1 MNRLFKQNSF
11 VSAKLFLFLIF
22 FPLYAEKSPFIDNA
36 LKMNS
41 PAESISYIAANVESI
56 NNIEEKKQTLLFMAN
71 LQKQSGLYLDAY
83 STYSAIIQL
92 EKNKPN
98 SDIRIQ
104 AAACAMS
111 AGELETA
118 EAVLD
123 SVISLNEADSSV
135 AKFLAV
141 WCGVLKAPSVQ
152 SLEKP
157 VSLFKSFLKDDTMS
171 GVKASVLF
179 SLWWLT
185 NETDWAMQLQTE
197 YPASPETALINGK
210 TRLFPASYF
219 LFIPRKNN
227 EFQPAAQKTE
237 TAAEPQ
243 KNVKSTD
250 NSKEKLTWQQ
260 VGFFKSEANAQ
271 NCVKKLKAAGFEGTI
286 RTETRPSGTVYYAV
300 LVRETDGSVGQ
311 NLKNSGFEC
320 YPVFE

>member
-1 MNRLFKQNSF
+1 MNRLLKQNSF
-11 VSAKLFLFLIF
+11 IVTKSPVLFLCLFLQL
-22 FPLYAEKSPFIDNA
+22 FPLSAEKSSFIENA
-36 LKMNS
+36 LKMNT
-41 PAESISYIAANVESI
+41 PAESIGYIATNVESI
-56 NNIEEKKQTLLFMAN
+56 NNIEEKKQALLFMAN
-71 LQKQSGLYLDAY
+71 LQKQSGLFLDAY

-92 EKNKPN
+92 EKNNPN

-123 SVISLNEADSSV
+123 SVISMNGADSAD

-141 WCGVLKAPSVQ
+141 WCGVLKAPGVQ
-152 SLEKP
+152 ALEKP

-210 TRLFPASYF
+210 TRLLPASYF

-227 EFQPAAQKTE
+227 EFAPAVQKLE
-237 TAAEPQ
+237 
-243 KNVKSTD
+243 KTD
-250 NSKEKLTWQQ
+250 DTKEKLTWQQ
-260 VGFFKSEANAQ
+260 VGFFKSETNAQ

>member
-171 GVKASVLF
+171 DVKASVLF

-210 TRLFPASYF
+210 TKLLPASYF
-219 LFIPRKNN
+219 LFVPRKNN
-227 EFQPAAQKTE
+227 EFQPAAQKADTLTE
-237 TAAEPQ
+237 SPKTV
-243 KNVKSTD
+243 KNTD
-250 NSKEKLTWQQ
+250 TSKEKLAWQQ
-260 VGFFKSEANAQ
+260 VGFFKSEENAQ

-300 LVRETDGSVGQ
+300 LVKETDGNVGQ